1 MRENSIGSGD
11 DGDDGTGRDSLEVHS
26 VESPFVLKFRHAMP
40 LPSSSLSS
48 SPKRREREL
57 QKRARWVS

>member
-1 MRENSIGSGD
+1 MREIVLVVEVVMVAEGIV
-11 DGDDGTGRDSLEVHS
+11 EVHS

-40 LPSSSLSS
+40 SHRHHYHHRH
-48 SPKRREREL
+48 KKREL